1 MEEKF
6 IIIGSEGDRA
16 QCPYCFAF
24 FTDNG
29 ERYCSDECK
38 QNAAAAKTADRHMR
52 DEEMNDN
59 EMKDYENSSDPL

>member
-1 MEEKF
+1 MAEKF

-29 ERYCSDECK
+29 ERYCSDDCAQK
-38 QNAAAAKTADRHMR
+38 AADAKTTERRKLA
-52 DEEMNDN
+52 EEMD
-59 EMKDYENSSDPL
+59 SSDPL